1 MQHLPGKVCRAVL
14 VQQQDQFP
22 AQQRGEPPCR
32 KMLPGLG
39 FQRVNGLLHA
49 PSLAE
54 VPRQTQ
60 PLPRDPQGFF
70 RLRGLVH
77 RYTGPGCFSLSGQKA
92 DIACAVLHHDQH
104 LNGRVA
110 VAHSGTG
117 TGVAGLCSVIHPV
130 IQHIE
135 LRHFSVFLRLFD
147 TKSLRIF
154 PLFLL
159 FQLIRSP
166 CRRALR
172 VCGQAVRLPAVGVL
186 YQPGDIRRQLQFLR
200 QQLPGTSEQP
210 FAIDGC
216 TALVKFLGPG
226 VQHCTAGFL
235 HRLRTRPARMPV
247 QPSDALQQQV
257 HRAQFRN
264 HVIEIDIQ

>member
-1 MQHLPGKVCRAVL
+1 MQHLPGKVCRAAL

-22 AQQRGEPPCR
+22 AQQRGELPCR

-54 VPRQTQ
+54 IPRQTQ
-60 PLPRDPQGFF
+60 SLPRDPQGFF

-77 RYTGPGCFSLSGQKA
+77 RYTGPGCFSLSGQEA
-92 DIACAVLHHDQH
+92 DIAAAVLHHDQH

-117 TGVAGLCSVIHPV
+117 TGVAGRPDLIHPV
-130 IQHIE
+130 VQ
-135 LRHFSVFLRLFD
+135 
-147 TKSLRIF
+147 RITACSRRRNGKG
-154 PLFLL
+154 LGAALLLGL
-159 FQLIRSP
+159 FQLICSP
-166 CRRALR
+166 CRCALR
-172 VCGQAVRLPAVGVL
+172 VCGQTVRLPAIGVL
-186 YQPGDIRRQLQFLR
+186 HQPGDISGQLQFLR

-264 HVIEIDIQ
+264 HVIEINIQ